1 MMGQE
6 AAMPLQ
12 LDTAPRRHDDRAG
25 LPPLARASRLVLLRA
40 MNESG
45 ASSEAVAARLRTA
58 IDLGFFTDGEPLPK
72 EALLAKQLEV
82 TTFALREAL
91 AQLRSEGL
99 VSTRAG
105 RGGGTFVR
113 RVPEHLRI
121 ISQTRLRELSAVVLR
136 DLGDWRAMLVG
147 ESAEL
152 AAQRA
157 SEANFARLHAYA
169 QRLQEAESPLAGR
182 RAHARFHV
190 ELAAAGQSLRMSA
203 AELELHEE
211 FGWLFALPLEDEEFR
226 SREAGRLASIIRA
239 VENRDGDQARKLAR
253 GTVQASM
260 DVLVRLR
267 LELIAKKEEEAL

>member
-1 MMGQE
+1 MGRQ
-6 AAMPLQ
+6 AGMPVQ
-12 LDTAPRRHDDRAG
+12 LDTTAPVQDERAG
-25 LPPLARASRLVLLRA
+25 LPPLASASRLVLMRA
-40 MNESG
+40 VTESG
-45 ASSEAVAARLRTA
+45 ASPDAVATRLRTA
-58 IDLGFFTDGEPLPK
+58 IDLGFFADGELLPK

-82 TTFALREAL
+82 TTFSLREAL

-113 RVPEHLRI
+113 RVPEHLRA
-121 ISQTRLRELSAVVLR
+121 ISQTRLLELSAVLLR
-136 DLGDWRAMLVG
+136 DLGDWRAMLAG

-157 SEANFARLHAYA
+157 SEANLARLRAYA
-169 QRLQEAESPLAGR
+169 QRLKESESPLSGR

-211 FGWLFALPLEDEEFR
+211 FGWLFAMPLEDEEFR
-226 SREAGRLASIIRA
+226 FLEAGRLESIIKS
-239 VENRDGDQARKLAR
+239 VEKRDGDQARRLAR
-253 GTVQASM
+253 QNVQVSL

-267 LELIAKKEEEAL
+267 LELIAKKEEESS